1 MQVHLIAGQ
10 TDAVVD
16 EVAAFDCAKGRVGIE
31 NVGRPFFDCHLRKHS
46 RESARDHAHAGNG
59 LAQLGYEVNASRAG
73 RANNCNFHHDGR
85 WL

>member
-1 MQVHLIAGQ
+1 MPLSRSGQ
-10 TDAVVD
+10 
-16 EVAAFDCAKGRVGIE
+16 R
-31 NVGRPFFDCHLRKHS
+31 
-46 RESARDHAHAGNG
+46 SASNHAHAGNG